1 MQGSVLVLNS
11 NFEPLNVCNLK
22 RAIVLVYLGKAEV
35 VKHHQ
40 DQQLHTLEG
49 KMPSPSVLRLCH
61 QVRRPRPEL
70 RLSRRAILARDN
82 YTCQYC
88 GHSSREMTIDHVVP
102 RRLGGGAAWENLVA
116 SCKSCNSRKGDKH
129 PQQVGMALRRKPVK
143 PRFVPYISFTK
154 YLSCLDND
162 GWREFLPAFPDPR
175 PAPNGALSG
184 AGNGAA
190 FAATGSTPANGAGS
204 LGNGAANRTREMS
217 MAGAS
222 AE

>member
-35 VKHHQ
+35 LKHNQEHAVRSIESEF
-40 DQQLHTLEG
+40 T
-49 KMPSPSVLRLCH
+49 PPSVLRLYH

-88 GHSSREMTIDHVVP
+88 GQSSRDMTIDHVVP
-102 RRLGGGAAWENLVA
+102 RRLGGGAAWDNLVA

-129 PQQVGMALRRKPVK
+129 PAQVGLMLRRKPVK

-154 YLSCLDND
+154 YLSCLDNET
-162 GWREFLPAFPDPR
+162 WREFLPSFPDPR
-175 PAPNGALSG
+175 P
-184 AGNGAA
+184 
-190 FAATGSTPANGAGS
+190 
-204 LGNGAANRTREMS
+204 
-217 MAGAS
+217 
-222 AE
+222 